1 MKLFGHKKQAATT
14 ATMPQVECPHAV
26 LVARWDSVEDMGK
39 EDKATR
45 FMCEA
50 CHEMFSPDE
59 AREIRAGVAHKLVGQ
74 QEAVRSNT
82 EEIPDPA
89 SPKA

>member
-1 MKLFGHKKQAATT
+1 MKLFGHKKQAAPT
-14 ATMPQVECPHAV
+14 ATMPQIECPHAV

-50 CHEMFSPDE
+50 CHEMFTPE
-59 AREIRAGVAHKLVGQ
+59 QAAEIREGVAHKLVGQ
-74 QEAVRSNT
+74 DEAVRSNI
-82 EEIPDPA
+82 EEI
-89 SPKA
+89 KAPGAPQE